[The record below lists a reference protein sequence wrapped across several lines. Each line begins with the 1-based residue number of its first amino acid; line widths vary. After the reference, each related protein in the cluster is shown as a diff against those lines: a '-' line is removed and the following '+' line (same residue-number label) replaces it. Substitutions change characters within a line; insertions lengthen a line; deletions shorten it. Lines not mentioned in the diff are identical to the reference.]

1 MKKTKRI
8 EIETARTLYSLY
20 EKSKDQKDYKVFLE
34 YLNAV
39 GDRISFG
46 LPTKEFIR
54 SRTLLNL
61 VREVIEYCVREE
73 VAFDTMVESLK
84 VLGVEVED

>member
-1 MKKTKRI
+1 MKKIKRI
-8 EIETARTLYSLY
+8 ELETARTLYSMY
-20 EKSKDQKDYKVFLE
+20 EESIDQKNYKIFLE
-34 YLNAV
+34 YLNQV

-61 VREVIEYCVREE
+61 VREVIEYCAREE
-73 VAFDTMVESLK
+73 VAFDTMIESLK
-84 VLGVEVED
+84 VLGIELED